1 MANYT
6 TTEANKLV
14 KETLD
19 AVIQESY
26 DDNMVALKHFKKY
39 APSEG
44 ITPVG
49 RYFTIKTNSNES
61 YGMPSEGGAF
71 PAAGK
76 KTEIRPLVNYR
87 SQFKTFGFTGD
98 VEDIPENKILG
109 AKFADIVKDS
119 TESFDAQ
126 QDYWLFGSGDGSLG
140 QIDSVS
146 SNAIAM
152 LNSVTYPQGA
162 RPVRAGQTINAYD
175 VSGTAYRS
183 GDMVV
188 SSVTRATDI
197 VNVDAAAAAIASD
210 DDDLLVFKS
219 GYNGAPQGF
228 KYHIDDSGTWLTI
241 TRSSSPSTKALVYD
255 AASASVDWDMIETA
269 DLRSRNLKGDAAKK
283 YGSTLFMH
291 PCQHKAL
298 RASARSAGGVMFN
311 GQLGGNKNMDLLVQ
325 DITPGGQTV
334 IEDTNCGASDIFGV
348 ILSDWAIEEV
358 APRQL
363 YKHNDGNI
371 LIQQIA
377 SSTAYGDAKEGR
389 VYWRYN
395 FVCKRP
401 SNQYRI
407 KNVNFSTS
415 DTRIQRG

>member
-1 MANYT
+1 MPNLT
-6 TTEANKLV
+6 TTQANVRV

-26 DDNMVALKHFKKY
+26 DDNVEALKYFKKHT
-39 APSEG
+39 PTEG

-49 RYFTIKTNSNES
+49 RYFANKVNSNES
-61 YGMPSEGGAF
+61 YGTPSEGGAF
-71 PAAGK
+71 PAAGRM
-76 KTEIRPLVNYR
+76 TEVRALVNYR
-87 SQFKTFGFTGD
+87 SQFKTFAFTGD
-98 VEDIPENKILG
+98 VEDIVEDKIIG
-109 AKFADIVKDS
+109 GNFNRIVKDS

-126 QDYWLFGSGDGSLG
+126 QDYWLFGSGNGSLG
-140 QIDSVS
+140 QIDVA
-146 SNAIAM
+146 NTNDITV

-162 RPVRAGQTINAYD
+162 RPIRAGQLLNAYD
-175 VSGTAYRS
+175 VSGAAYRS
-183 GDMVV
+183 GDMTVV
-188 SSVTRATDI
+188 SVARATDI
-197 VNVDAAAAAIASD
+197 VTVDSAAASIASD
-210 DDDLLVFKS
+210 DDDLFTFKS

-228 KYHIDDSGTWLTI
+228 LYHIADSGTWLTASR
-241 TRSSSPSTKALVYD
+241 TTYPSLRSLVYD

-283 YGSTLFMH
+283 YGSALFMH

-298 RASARSAGGVMFN
+298 RASARTTGGVMFN
-311 GQLGGNKNMDLLVQ
+311 GKLEGNKSMDLLVQ

-334 IEDTNCGASDIFGV
+334 VESSNCGPSDIFGV

-363 YKHNDGNI
+363 YKHNDGNV

-377 SSTAYGDAKEGR
+377 AATAYGDAKEGR
-389 VYWRYN
+389 IYQRYN
-395 FVCKRP
+395 FVCKNP
-401 SNQYRI
+401 KNQYRI

-415 DTRIQRG
+415 DTRINRA

>member
-1 MANYT
+1 MPNYT
-6 TTEANKLV
+6 TTQANQIV

-26 DDNMVALKHFKKY
+26 DDNMVALKHIKKSV
-39 APSEG
+39 PSEG

-49 RYFTIKTNSNES
+49 RYFAIKVNSNES
-61 YGMPSEGGAF
+61 YGTPSEGGAF
-71 PAAGK
+71 PAAGR
-76 KTEIRPLVNYR
+76 KTEVRALVNYR
-87 SQFKTFGFTGD
+87 SQFKTFAFTGD
-98 VEDIPENKILG
+98 VEDIPNNKMLG
-109 AKFADIVKDS
+109 NSFADIVKDS

-126 QDYWLFGSGDGSLG
+126 QDFFVFGSGDGVLG

-146 SNAIAM
+146 SNAITM

-162 RPVRAGQTINAYD
+162 RGVRAGQLLNAYD
-175 VSGTAYRS
+175 VSGSAYRS
-183 GDMVV
+183 GDMTVN
-188 SSVTRATDI
+188 SVTRSTDI
-197 VNVDAAAAAIASD
+197 VNVDTAAGSIASD
-210 DDDLLVFKS
+210 DDDVLVFKS

-228 KYHIDDSGTWLTI
+228 KYHIADSGTWLGLS
-241 TRSSSPSTKALVYD
+241 RSTYPSLNALVYD

-269 DLRSRNLKGDAAKK
+269 DLRSRNYKGDAAGK
-283 YGSTLFMH
+283 YGATLFMH

-298 RASARSAGGVMFN
+298 RASARSSGNLQFN
-311 GQLGGNKNMDLLVQ
+311 ANLGGNKNMDLLVQ
-325 DITPGGQTV
+325 DITPGGQKV
-334 IEDTNCGASDIFGV
+334 VEDSNCGPSDIFGA

-389 VYWRYN
+389 IYWRYN
-395 FVCKRP
+395 LVCKRP
-401 SNQYRI
+401 FAQYRI

-415 DTRIQRG
+415 DTRIQRA